1 MARYDEIGE
10 GYARER
16 RADPRIAA
24 RIAAAL
30 GGARTVV
37 NIGAGSGN
45 YEPVDRRVVAVEPS
59 CTMIE
64 QRPSGAAQARERC
77 CLDEEAIGRRTVA
90 RLATCLEGHPATVD
104 C

>member
-1 MARYDEIGE
+1 MTMSRSDDYSMLPAYRPDRPTRADGTPRSSPICVASARGVGHCCLVARYDEMGE

-45 YEPVDRRVVAVEPS
+45 YEPVDR
-59 CTMIE
+59 
-64 QRPSGAAQARERC
+64 QSGR
-77 CLDEEAIGRRTVA
+77 G
-90 RLATCLEGHPATVD
+90 
-104 C
+104 